1 MRVCFGRE
9 ERRWGREPSGN
20 LEETVRSLSK
30 SFPPSERLHS
40 EVGGKEGGRE
50 KEHKGKYDGRE
61 EQGKGSEERERSRN
75 EVNPLLHLV
84 IHCCE

>member
-20 LEETVRSLSK
+20 LEETAQSLSK

-40 EVGGKEGGRE
+40 EVGGKEGGRRGNIEGSMKEE
-50 KEHKGKYDGRE
+50 KRKGKGVRKGR
-61 EQGKGSEERERSRN
+61 G
-75 EVNPLLHLV
+75 LV
-84 IHCCE
+84 MK